1 MECSGVCG
9 FAGNVRA
16 LFCVEGLRNAVKVKA
31 FLTELLEKVGHEN
44 RLRNASGGNKSGVFA
59 VAKCVGSK
67 LGGAVVS
74 QLPREDFKGRE
85 SCHACFSRPLGGLD
99 CTM

>member
-1 MECSGVCG
+1 MERSGVGG
-9 FAGNVRA
+9 FAGDVRA
-16 LFCVEGLRNAVKVKA
+16 LFGVEGLRNAVKVKA

-59 VAKCVGSK
+59 VAKGAGSK
-67 LGGAVVS
+67 FGGAVVS
-74 QLPREDFKGRE
+74 QLPREDFKGWE
-85 SCHACFSRPLGGLD
+85 SCHSCFPRPLGGLD

>member
-1 MECSGVCG
+1 MERSGVGG

-16 LFCVEGLRNAVKVKA
+16 LFGAEGFRNAVEVEA
-31 FLTELLEKVGHEN
+31 FLAELLEKVGHEN
-44 RLRNASGGNKSGVFA
+44 RLRNASGGNESCVFA
-59 VAKCVGSK
+59 IAKCAGSEF
-67 LGGAVVS
+67 GGAVVS

-85 SCHACFSRPLGGLD
+85 PGHSCFPRPLGGLD

>member
-1 MECSGVCG
+1 MCG
-9 FAGNVRA
+9 FAGDVRA

-31 FLTELLEKVGHEN
+31 FLAELLEKVGHEN
-44 RLRNASGGNKSGVFA
+44 RLRNASGGNESRVFA
-59 VAKCVGSK
+59 AAKGTGGK
-67 LGGAVVS
+67 FGGAVVC

-85 SCHACFSRPLGGLD
+85 PCHSCFARPLGGLD